1 MQQSVGDPATQPKPA
16 RTNLEAPDSL
26 PLESNNVLIT
36 PTETTPSAVP
46 NASNSNLKRKK
57 THKIDPNSSE
67 IVGRRQAVESRI
79 AALEAVLDAAESVP
93 PTLTPP
99 ASSNSADARY
109 LWSAARDVWYFVTP
123 VESKD
128 SVLED
133 EINAQIEADTS
144 QQSSIP
150 FASVR
155 CPQLPYLQCWLCLR
169 QGITKIWVNRPG
181 RLTKGLCEHMEKH
194 HAVSYY
200 TKCREEGIQHIHGPK
215 IAPNTPPEFT
225 RAGLVKRLVD
235 WIAIDDQALN
245 VVENPEFRELLLY
258 CGQSAFKNSDV
269 PHRNKLATAAWATYL
284 IEKEKIDADMKCARG
299 RISLTSDLWTNVNL
313 CSFMSVT
320 AHYIDNSGELVNQLI
335 AFQKVDGH
343 HTGANVGQVL
353 FSVLLESGISNKIGC
368 ITLDNASN
376 NNTLMQELAQ
386 AFESRRIEFDEKEN
400 WIRCFPH
407 VMNLAVNAILKS
419 LPEAGTGF
427 RRMLQGSEQPIDN
440 ATSEY
445 LTALD
450 SSPVEACRASVL
462 ACRSSGIRRKG
473 IWQIILD
480 GNVTGRFQLPNGESY
495 NVPVRELLRDMPTRW
510 SSTYNMIKRQ
520 LLNTLFATVPPKFQ
534 LSRTGKLLS
543 AEKTPTLSLA
553 FPVYESVIE
562 AWELLRER
570 IPKLQCPITAGI
582 NKIREY
588 VGRTQEATIHT
599 LAMVVNPSLKFEW
612 INQHWSPF
620 HREQAYKAV
629 KAKMLAFQRES
640 FERTLEE
647 RRFQPSSA
655 TQAQN
660 RGYLRVL
667 TSGQNFR
674 RASNPAESSE
684 PSMPETLTMEDEARL
699 DESTHDTLPFELNRY
714 ISAGTIP
721 IEAMGA
727 IVLTEYWRQ
736 ANRFTYPLLY
746 RIAMDVL
753 PVQASSVSSEQ
764 VFSSSPWSPSRFSS
778 MRCIDAAGQ
787 QLNRKFS
794 TS

>member
-1 MQQSVGDPATQPKPA
+1 MQQSVGNPATQPKPA
-16 RTNLEAPDSL
+16 RTNLEAPNLL

-67 IVGRRQAVESRI
+67 IVSRCQAVESRI

-128 SVLED
+128 SVSED

-150 FASVR
+150 FASVCR
-155 CPQLPYLQCWLCLR
+155 PQLPYLQCRPCLSGSTV
-169 QGITKIWVNRPG
+169 Q
-181 RLTKGLCEHMEKH
+181 
-194 HAVSYY
+194 
-200 TKCREEGIQHIHGPK
+200 CREEGIQHIHGPK

-235 WIAIDDQALN
+235 WIAIDNQALN

-269 PHRNKLATAAWATYL
+269 PHCDKLATAAWATYL
-284 IEKEKIDADMKCARG
+284 IKKEKINADMKCARG

-313 CSFMSVT
+313 CLFM
-320 AHYIDNSGELVNQLI
+320 L
-335 AFQKVDGH
+335 KVDGH

-386 AFESRRIEFDEKEN
+386 AFESRGIEFDEKEN

-427 RRMLQGSEQPIDN
+427 WRVLQGSEQPIDD

-450 SSPVEACRASVL
+450 SSPVEACCASVL
-462 ACRSSGIRRKG
+462 ACCSSGIRRKG
-473 IWQIILD
+473 IRQIILD
-480 GNVTGRFQLPNGESY
+480 GNVTGRFRLPNGESY
-495 NVPVRELLRDMPTRW
+495 NVPAITEYAFRNRPAQIPIVLH
-510 SSTYNMIKRQ
+510 RQ
-520 LLNTLFATVPPKFQ
+520 YEVLQ
-534 LSRTGKLLS
+534 DILSVLGVAHNAQELLS

-553 FPVYESVIE
+553 FPVYELVIE

-570 IPKLQCPITAGI
+570 IPELQCPITAGI
-582 NKIREY
+582 NKICEC

-699 DESTHDTLPFELNRY
+699 DESTHDTLPAITRGRLAPSLADIRAHNNGAVEFELNRY

-727 IVLTEYWRQ
+727 IVLTEYWR

-753 PVQASSVSSEQ
+753 PVQASSVSSER
-764 VFSSSPWSPSRFSS
+764 VFSSSKLTCTSERNRISSRS
-778 MRCIDAAGQ
+778 MESLQVLKHALYRRRRSAAESQ
-787 QLNRKFS
+787 VLDFVAHQFENLEVDD
-794 TS
+794 

>member
-1 MQQSVGDPATQPKPA
+1 MQQSVGNPATQPKPA
-16 RTNLEAPDSL
+16 CTNLEAPNLL

-67 IVGRRQAVESRI
+67 IVSCCQAVELRI

-128 SVLED
+128 SVSED
-133 EINAQIEADTS
+133 KINAQIEADTS

-150 FASVR
+150 FAS
-155 CPQLPYLQCWLCLR
+155 
-169 QGITKIWVNRPG
+169 
-181 RLTKGLCEHMEKH
+181 
-194 HAVSYY
+194 
-200 TKCREEGIQHIHGPK
+200 CREEGIQHIHGPK

-235 WIAIDDQALN
+235 WIAIDNQALN
-245 VVENPEFRELLLY
+245 VVENPEFQELLLY

-269 PHRNKLATAAWATYL
+269 PHCDKLATAAWATYL
-284 IEKEKIDADMKCARG
+284 IKKEKINADM
-299 RISLTSDLWTNVNL
+299 
-313 CSFMSVT
+313 
-320 AHYIDNSGELVNQLI
+320 
-335 AFQKVDGH
+335 
-343 HTGANVGQVL
+343 
-353 FSVLLESGISNKIGC
+353 KIGC

-386 AFESRRIEFDEKEN
+386 AFESRGIEFDEKEN

-427 RRMLQGSEQPIDN
+427 WRVLQGSEQPIDD

-450 SSPVEACRASVL
+450 SSPVEACRASAITEYAFRNRPAQIPIVL
-462 ACRSSGIRRKG
+462 HR
-473 IWQIILD
+473 QYEVLQDILLVL
-480 GNVTGRFQLPNGESY
+480 GVAHNAQE
-495 NVPVRELLRDMPTRW
+495 
-510 SSTYNMIKRQ
+510 
-520 LLNTLFATVPPKFQ
+520 
-534 LSRTGKLLS
+534 LLS

-553 FPVYESVIE
+553 FPVYELVIE
-562 AWELLRER
+562 AWELLRKR

-582 NKIREY
+582 NKICKY

-599 LAMVVNPSLKFEW
+599 LAMVVNPSLKFKW

-620 HREQAYKAV
+620 HRKQAYKAV

-640 FERTLEE
+640 FERTLKE
-647 RRFQPSSA
+647 RWFQPSSA

-684 PSMPETLTMEDEARL
+684 PSMPETLTMEDKARL
-699 DESTHDTLPFELNRY
+699 DKSTHNTLP
-714 ISAGTIP
+714 
-721 IEAMGA
+721 A
-727 IVLTEYWRQ
+727 ITRGRL
-736 ANRFTYPLLY
+736 A
-746 RIAMDVL
+746 
-753 PVQASSVSSEQ
+753 
-764 VFSSSPWSPSRFSS
+764 PSLAD
-778 MRCIDAAGQ
+778 I
-787 QLNRKFS
+787 
-794 TS
+794 